1 MYPGCSSYRSENKS
15 FVHTFNI
22 LIKSAFI
29 YRKDSSPPPT
39 APPHTHPKFLLC
51 YFVFCRWS
59 CQAVYDASR
68 CSCRIFLEAF
78 RKIGDHVKYDHF
90 VFDQMMST
98 VCFSLRRCYPYDLCI
113 WTDSCNLSSLFRF
126 QAGYP
131 IFDLLAKILK
141 LLFWFL

>member
-29 YRKDSSPPPT
+29 YRKDSSPPLT

-51 YFVFCRWS
+51 CILQMKLSSSLRCFAW
-59 CQAVYDASR
+59 

-113 WTDSCNLSSLFRF
+113 WIDSCNLSSLFRF